1 MYTIKLMNEIWHG
14 PIWVYGPDGI
24 SFYENP
30 SPIGDDPILCELNNR
45 AMEMYD
51 NYYEFDSHDV
61 ACWFNHEQEKADK
74 DIMLDIINK
83 IKARLDEINDGSFVV
98 EDYVTEHLKNL

>member
-1 MYTIKLMNEIWHG
+1 MKTVKLMNEFLHG
-14 PIWVYGPDGI
+14 PIWIIDDEGWITDDLPLV
-24 SFYENP
+24 N
-30 SPIGDDPILCELNNR
+30 DDPVLKELNER

>member
-1 MYTIKLMNEIWHG
+1 MKTVKLMNEFLHG
-14 PIWVYGPDGI
+14 PIWIIDDEGWITDDLPLV
-24 SFYENP
+24 N
-30 SPIGDDPILCELNNR
+30 DDPVLKELNER

-61 ACWFNHEQEKADK
+61 ACWFNNEQEKADK

>member
-1 MYTIKLMNEIWHG
+1 MKTVKLMNEFLHG
-14 PIWVYGPDGI
+14 PIWIIDDEGWITDDLPLV
-24 SFYENP
+24 N
-30 SPIGDDPILCELNNR
+30 DDPVLKELNER

-98 EDYVTEHLKNL
+98 EDCVTKHLKNL

>member
-1 MYTIKLMNEIWHG
+1 METVRLMNEFLHG
-14 PIWVYGPDGI
+14 PIWIIDDEGWITDDLPLV
-24 SFYENP
+24 N
-30 SPIGDDPILCELNNR
+30 DDPVLKELNER

>member
-1 MYTIKLMNEIWHG
+1 MKTVKLMNEFLHG
-14 PIWVYGPDGI
+14 PIWIIDDEGWITDDLPLV
-24 SFYENP
+24 N
-30 SPIGDDPILCELNNR
+30 DDPVLKEMNER

>member
-1 MYTIKLMNEIWHG
+1 MKTVKLMNEFLHG
-14 PIWVYGPDGI
+14 PIWIIDDEGWITDDLPLV
-24 SFYENP
+24 N
-30 SPIGDDPILCELNNR
+30 DDPVLKELNER

-61 ACWFNHEQEKADK
+61 ACWFNHEQEKAYK